1 MSLKA
6 EAAHRRIVGPKSIRR
21 LSLAPWRYVLEQ
33 ILPPQPSRT
42 YRCLLWGR
50 RSFLLSE
57 SEDLSQ
63 RTDND
68 ESLGGEACG
77 NWYGKPNTS
86 LMLCH
91 WKGKVMSVLKVIEI
105 MGDSEKGWEAAAGE
119 AITEAAKTVK
129 NIRSIWIKDHAATVE
144 GGKIKRY
151 RVTCKITFE
160 VESQSRRKSR

>member
-1 MSLKA
+1 M
-6 EAAHRRIVGPKSIRR
+6 
-21 LSLAPWRYVLEQ
+21 
-33 ILPPQPSRT
+33 
-42 YRCLLWGR
+42 
-50 RSFLLSE
+50 LSE

-91 WKGKVMSVLKVIEI
+91 WKGEVMSVLKVIEI

-119 AITEAAKTVK
+119 AVAEAAKTVK
-129 NIRSIWIKDHAATVE
+129 NIDRS
-144 GGKIKRY
+144 GS
-151 RVTCKITFE
+151 KIT
-160 VESQSRRKSR
+160 QQPSRVGRLKGTG